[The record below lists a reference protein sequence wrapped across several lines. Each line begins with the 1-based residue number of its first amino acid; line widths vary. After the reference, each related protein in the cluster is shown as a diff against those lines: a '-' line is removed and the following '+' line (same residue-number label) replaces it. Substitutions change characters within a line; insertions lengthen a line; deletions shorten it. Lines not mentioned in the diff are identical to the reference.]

1 MDLHIVRSA
10 VKKTLKSRR
19 LTQVQFAQKHD
30 LSYSWLNKF
39 LREEADNPCIDS
51 LARLQKALDREAG
64 EAH

>member
-10 VKKTLKSRR
+10 VKDTLKSRR
-19 LTQVQFAQKHD
+19 LTQYAFARKHD

-39 LREEADNPCIDS
+39 LREEADNPCADS
-51 LARLQKALDREAG
+51 LTRLQKALENEAA